1 MGSEAAPKNDS
12 NEYDREAL
20 YLSLVENLPVS
31 VARKDVHGRIT
42 FANQA
47 FCGLL
52 GITPEE
58 VLGKTDYD
66 LYPKELADK
75 YRHDDLWVQKHL
87 DVFSDVEQN
96 YSAGETRYFEVRKT
110 PILNKRGEV
119 NGTQVIFW
127 DVSAHKRVKAE
138 LDQERQLL
146 NALLANTPDNIYFKD
161 LDGRYIRISQ
171 AKAKRLAL
179 NHPLDAVGK
188 TDSEFFDSEQVLRA
202 RQDEQSVIQTGRS
215 LVSKEEEIAWPNGTN
230 TWVSTTKAPL
240 RNFVGDIIGTF
251 GISRDITSRKLFEEA
266 QEAAREAAE
275 AANQAKSDFL
285 AHMSHEIRTPMNAIL
300 GLTDLVLATKLDET
314 QRDYLTTVLAS
325 SESLLSI
332 INQILDFSKIDAH
345 KMELESIPFS
355 FGTWVKDTMKALEF
369 RANQKGIELIAKIH
383 PDVPD
388 EICGDPTRLR
398 QVIVNLISNAIKF
411 TDEGNVTVAVSS
423 AEENQRIRLIFSVS
437 DTGIGI
443 PEEKIGAIFDEFQ
456 QADSSTSRH
465 FGGTGLGLSI
475 SARLVELMGGTI
487 SAESKSGTGSTFRF
501 NVLLDHATEDQKQ
514 QLRADQTTP
523 TTITIDKSSVR
534 VLLAEDGLA
543 NQKLMVGLLER
554 MGFSVHIANNGRE
567 AVELYTSEPFD
578 LVLMDV
584 QMPEVDGLEASALI
598 RQQESRT
605 GKPAVP
611 IIAITAHASQAD
623 RQKCLDAGMDDFL
636 SKPLRKHEL
645 LTTIKKYCDVNLPN
659 PENQS
664 ESSDSEWSLSA
675 ALEAVDGDKD
685 LLIIVINA
693 FLGECDDLLAQM
705 NNAIESNEL
714 PILRRAAHT
723 IKGAT
728 RIFDSK
734 NVFEL
739 ARKIELAAADNQ
751 QTDYASLG
759 LQLQKQLDQLKAEL
773 KLYVDQN
780 S

>member
-1 MGSEAAPKNDS
+1 MGSEIDPNS
-12 NEYDREAL
+12 ENEYDREAL

-31 VARKDVHGRIT
+31 VARKDLRGGIT

-47 FCGLL
+47 FCSLL

-110 PILNKRGEV
+110 PILDKQGKI

-161 LDGRYIRISQ
+161 LECRYIRISQ

-188 TDSEFFDSEQVLRA
+188 TDGDFFDAEHVLRA
-202 RQDEQSVIQTGRS
+202 RQEEQNVMQTGRS
-215 LVSKEEEIAWPNGTN
+215 LVSQEEEIAWPNGTK

-240 RNFVGDIIGTF
+240 RNFVGEIIGTF

-266 QEAAREAAE
+266 QESAREAAE
-275 AANQAKSDFL
+275 AANQAKGDFL

-345 KMELESIPFS
+345 KMELESIPFTFS
-355 FGTWVKDTMKALEF
+355 TWVKDTLKALEF
-369 RANQKGIELIAKIH
+369 RANQKGVELVSMIH
-383 PDVPD
+383 PEVPE

-411 TDEGNVTVAVSS
+411 TDEGNVCVSVTS

-443 PEEKIGAIFDEFQ
+443 PEDKIATIFEEFQ

-487 SAESKSGTGSTFRF
+487 SAESTEGTGSTFRF
-501 NVLLDHATEDQKQ
+501 NVLVDHATEDQKR
-514 QLRADQTTP
+514 QLRADRNSQN
-523 TTITIDKSSVR
+523 TITINKSSVR

-554 MGFSVHIANNGRE
+554 MGFAVHIANNGRE
-567 AVELYTSEPFD
+567 AVELFSREPFD

-584 QMPEVDGLEASALI
+584 QMPEMDGLEASTLI
-598 RQQESRT
+598 RKFESKTDRT
-605 GKPAVP
+605 SVP

-623 RQKCLDAGMDDFL
+623 RKKCLDAGMDDFL

-645 LTTIKKYCDVNLPN
+645 LTTIKKYCDVNLPE
-659 PENQS
+659 PENQP
-664 ESSDSEWSLSA
+664 ESSPSEWSLKS

-693 FLGECDDLLAQM
+693 FLGECDDLLQQM
-705 NNAIESNEL
+705 NKAIESNEL

-739 ARKIELAAADNQ
+739 SRQIEHAAAENQ
-751 QTDYASLG
+751 KVDYANLG

-773 KLYVDQN
+773 KQYVDQN